1 MTQSYTHSSQFSSA
15 LGSKVREEDPAFSDI
30 IAAISEGKYSWA
42 CVLILRSAGYNPLH
56 YMPYRTYNRII
67 KANLNLGKNR
77 SQSSKSASSKSK
89 VSASSVSSS
98 SSIANSRSHTYAT
111 SQSTMSRPPLDCQIS
126 DLPHLE
132 SASESSRNKVKG
144 GWNSASADFSNWWS
158 ALLSNH

>member
-77 SQSSKSASSKSK
+77 SQSSQSASSKSK
-89 VSASSVSSS
+89 GS
-98 SSIANSRSHTYAT
+98 
-111 SQSTMSRPPLDCQIS
+111 S
-126 DLPHLE
+126 DLGLMRSTFQQWKNSCEIVPIDWLP
-132 SASESSRNKVKG
+132 SLRLTGAPLTTKVELRC
-144 GWNSASADFSNWWS
+144 SMPSP
-158 ALLSNH
+158 LLLGM